1 VSASE
6 PDVREDELHA
16 YVDGQLPSARLST
29 VTRYLDTR
37 PLEAARIAGYAEQRE
52 ALRAVVRGTESLP
65 PGLDLRRLLAAQM
78 RRRLQ
83 RLVAVAA
90 ALALIVG
97 GAGGWFLHSSAP
109 GFRRDYAMSMLEEQ
123 ALAAHAAY
131 TMDKDHAGGF
141 SGNGGNIISQWL
153 SIRLNR
159 KVAPPDLS
167 GSGYRLIGGRLLATG
182 NGDASALLLYK
193 TGGGQRLSLLMR
205 PMAPGFESPEVEP
218 SRGEWNTCA
227 WVGHGMGYALVA
239 ATPRTELDKLV
250 DQIKAEL
257 STG

>member
-16 YVDGQLPSARLST
+16 YVDGQLPSARLSV
-29 VTRYLDTR
+29 VTRYLDTH

-52 ALRAVVRGTESLP
+52 ALRAAFRTSETEPLSP
-65 PGLDLRRLLAAQM
+65 SLDLRRLLVAQM

-97 GAGGWFLHSSAP
+97 AAGGWFLHSSAP
-109 GFRRDYAMSMLEEQ
+109 GSRRDYAMSMLEGQ

-131 TMDKDHAGGF
+131 TMDKDHPGGI
-141 SGNGGNIISQWL
+141 SGNGGNIIAQWL

-182 NGDASALLLYK
+182 NGDASALLLYE
-193 TGGGQRLSLLMR
+193 TSAGQRLSLLMR
-205 PMAPGFESPEVEP
+205 PMAPGFESPEVGL
-218 SRGEWNTCA
+218 SRGEWNTYA
-227 WVGHGMGYALVA
+227 WVGHGIGCALVA
-239 ATPRTELDKLV
+239 SASRTELDKLA

-257 STG
+257 